1 MEDAVVECVWQTV
14 CEADDQFKL
23 LVHQD
28 LLWLH
33 LSNTNTKHSSTFGR
47 SAATFACSTC
57 EGFLAQKK
65 L

>member
-33 LSNTNTKHSSTFGR
+33 LSNTNTNTKHSSTFGR
-47 SAATFACSTC
+47 SAATFACS